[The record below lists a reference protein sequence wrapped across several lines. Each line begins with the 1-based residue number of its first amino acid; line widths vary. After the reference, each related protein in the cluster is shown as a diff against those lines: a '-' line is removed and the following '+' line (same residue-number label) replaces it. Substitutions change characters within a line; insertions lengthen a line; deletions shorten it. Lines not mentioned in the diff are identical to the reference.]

1 MLPEVLQNTITASQ
15 LCYNERSNGPLG
27 AYNLEVTTKD
37 YVIKQIEEFFEGDF
51 KLMDEWL
58 NTPLP
63 ILSNCCPA
71 DYLNSEE
78 KRVRLLGVIREMGHG
93 EMA

>member
-1 MLPEVLQNTITASQ
+1 MQNTISLSQ
-15 LCYNERSNGPLG
+15 LCYNERCNGPSG
-27 AYNLEVTTKD
+27 AYDLEVTTKD
-37 YVIKQIEEFFEGDF
+37 YVTKQVEEFFEGDF

-63 ILSNCCPA
+63 ILSHCCPA

-78 KRVRLLGVIREMGHG
+78 KRVRLLGVICEMRHG